1 MFKHKGMTITNAG
14 IKSSIVRTSALCL
27 LALSALSF
35 LSACTFSHD
44 PRAAAEKPVCV
55 AVLTNKLNCENEPL
69 AYSETN
75 PHSEFDQQMLPVN
88 QREGMIE
95 SELEDNRRNR

>member
-1 MFKHKGMTITNAG
+1 MIMFKHGGMTKN
-14 IKSSIVRTSALCL
+14 SSVIRSSALCL
-27 LALSALSF
+27 VALGALSTQ
-35 LSACTFSHD
+35 SACTFSHD
-44 PRAAAEKPVCV
+44 PRAEAEKPVCV

-75 PHSEFDQQMLPVN
+75 PHSDFDQQMLPVN
-88 QREGMIE
+88 QREDMIE

>member
-1 MFKHKGMTITNAG
+1 MFKHGGMTKT
-14 IKSSIVRTSALCL
+14 SSVIRSSALCL
-27 LALSALSF
+27 VALGALSTQ
-35 LSACTFSHD
+35 SACTFSHD
-44 PRAAAEKPVCV
+44 PRAKAEKPVCV

-75 PHSEFDQQMLPVN
+75 PHSDFDQQMLPVN
-88 QREGMIE
+88 QRKDMIE